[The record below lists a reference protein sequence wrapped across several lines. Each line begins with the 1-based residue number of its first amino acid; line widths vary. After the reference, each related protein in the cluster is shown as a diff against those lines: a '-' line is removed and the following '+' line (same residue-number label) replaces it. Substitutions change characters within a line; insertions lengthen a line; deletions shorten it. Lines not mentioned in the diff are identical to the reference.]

1 MNAPDFENPTD
12 QDANNLYEVTV
23 RASDGSLYDD
33 QVISVSVTDVFEN
46 TSPSNLA
53 AGSLSITENQAV
65 GTVVGEFTATDPEG
79 GAISYH
85 LVSGIGMETI
95 PLFTLDAN
103 GTLKTAVLFDYE
115 SNASSYSIRV
125 QAKDEYNATVE
136 GNFTAVLTDVYEPTQ
151 PNHFVDLNSTVNLEM
166 IWVEPGTFN
175 MGQVGVSEP
184 EHNVTLTKGFLLGQ
198 IRGDTSSVRGSN
210 GR

>member
-1 MNAPDFENPTD
+1 MPLREVVIFQNAPDFENPTD

-53 AGSLSITENQAV
+53 AGSLTVLPRTNPV
-65 GTVVGEFTATDPEG
+65 GTVVGEFNATDPEG

-85 LVSGIGMETI
+85 LVSGIGDGNNS
-95 PLFTLDAN
+95 LFTLDAD

-115 SNASSYSIRV
+115 TNASSYAIRV
-125 QAKDEYNATVE
+125 EAKDEYNASVE
-136 GNFTAVLTDVYEPTQ
+136 GNFTVALSDVNDA
-151 PNHFVDLNSTVNLEM
+151 PNFVIDNKSTVNLVLELM
-166 IWVEPGTFN
+166 R
-175 MGQVGVSEP
+175 
-184 EHNVTLTKGFLLGQ
+184 
-198 IRGDTSSVRGSN
+198 RGHLRK
-210 GR
+210 